1 VARREQRIRPLLLS
15 TPYAENSLLEKE
27 KKGVEDVIWE
37 FFCSLKLGIVTLIL
51 LATTSIIGTVL
62 KQGQSMGEY
71 VQERFVRMFPDGFPS
86 GMTQSAYDK
95 LKDGFEATYRFYDTF
110 NFFDMYHSYWF
121 LALLALFAMN
131 LICCSINRL
140 PRVLKIVREPELTP
154 DDKFYRLQSNSAEM
168 LVSGSLA
175 EVRDKVLSFLSK
187 KFAAGRVTKGEDG
200 RVHLFAQ
207 KAPYA
212 RFGVYVT
219 HLSILVIL
227 IGAIIGV
234 RFGKKG
240 YVNILEGS
248 SVDSVYSR
256 DNRRE
261 EIPLGFSV
269 RCDKFT
275 LEYYDGTQRPKAYR
289 SELVVIDG
297 GKEVLSKKIV
307 VNDPLQYKG
316 YTFYQSSYGESGATF
331 SLRVT
336 PRDGGESF
344 MISGR
349 QGDHVALKGGYSVAV
364 TDYED
369 NYRGVGAAVQLHL
382 NTPDGRHGE
391 ERWVFTHPGFDKKRG
406 DVFAFDLVDYQKK
419 FFTGLQVA
427 KDPGVEIVW
436 IGCTLMVL
444 GTLIAFFL
452 SHRRIWVTLS
462 EEEGRVKVLVG
473 GSGHRNQ
480 PGFAL
485 YFDEFK
491 KELQDTL
498 S

>member
-1 VARREQRIRPLLLS
+1 
-15 TPYAENSLLEKE
+15 LEKE
-27 KKGVEDVIWE
+27 KKGFEDLVWE

-51 LATTSIIGTVL
+51 LATTSIIGTIL

-71 VQERFVRMFPDGFPS
+71 AQERFARMFPDGFPAD
-86 GMTQSAYDK
+86 MTQAAYDK

-121 LALLALFAMN
+121 LGLLALFAMN

-154 DDKFYRLQSNSAEM
+154 DDKFYRLQSNSAEL
-168 LVSGSLA
+168 LVSGSLT
-175 EVRDKVLSFLSK
+175 EVRDKVLVFLSK
-187 KFAAGRVTKGEDG
+187 KFAAGRLTNGDDG

-219 HLSILVIL
+219 HLSILIIL

-234 RFGKKG
+234 RYGSKG
-240 YVNILEGS
+240 YVNIVEGS
-248 SVDSVYSR
+248 SVDTMYSR
-256 DNRRE
+256 DNRRAE
-261 EIPLGFSV
+261 VPLGFTV
-269 RCDKFT
+269 RCDDFT
-275 LEYYDGTQRPKAYR
+275 LEYYEGSMRPKAYR
-289 SELVVIDG
+289 SDLVVIDG
-297 GKEVLSKKIV
+297 GKEVLRKSIV

-316 YTFYQSSYGESGATF
+316 YTFYQSNYGESGATF
-331 SLRVT
+331 RLRVT
-336 PRDGGESF
+336 PRDGEPF
-344 MISGR
+344 EVSGR
-349 QGDHVALKGGYSVAV
+349 KGDHVELKGGYSLAV
-364 TDYED
+364 TDYYD
-369 NYRGVGAAVQLHL
+369 NLQSLGPAVIVHL
-382 NTPDGRHGE
+382 NTPDGRHGKQFP
-391 ERWVFTHPGFDKKRG
+391 VFKNFPGFDKKRG
-406 DVFAFDLVDYQKK
+406 AEFSVDLLDYQQS

-436 IGCTLMVL
+436 VGCTLMVL

-462 EEEGRVKVLVG
+462 PEGGKVKVLVG

-485 YFDEFK
+485 FFDEFK